1 MSQAGRGSIFSDF
14 RNPKSNLASDI
25 QQIGVAVITKVFA
38 NWKLQ
43 FDDACIP
50 LRAFTLGM
58 RGSSRQDGIAAM
70 EHLAVV
76 CDRITTLFASG
87 PHAGAAAAMVAS
99 GRGRT
104 LAAAARLALLERKRN
119 V

>member
-1 MSQAGRGSIFSDF
+1 MSQLGRRSIFSDF
-14 RNPKSNLASDI
+14 HNQKNNLASDI
-25 QQIGVAVITKVFA
+25 KQIGVAVVTKVFA
-38 NWKLQ
+38 NWKIQ

-70 EHLAVV
+70 ERLAGV
-76 CDRITTLFASG
+76 CNRMTTLFASG
-87 PHAGAAAAMVAS
+87 PHAGAAAALVAS

-104 LAAAARLALLERKRN
+104 LAAE
-119 V
+119 